1 MTFRER
7 LKEEISYNGFVM
19 KELADRAGLKPRSLE
34 AYCRTSETRMPAA
47 DVAVR
52 LAKVLNVTVEYLVT
66 GEDKTTTKEDAKYIK
81 FRKLNDML
89 LYLTDDD
96 LADITDLVV
105 GKYKRAVE
113 KELEKK
119 TVV

>member
-19 KELADRAGLKPRSLE
+19 KEVADRAGLKPRSLE

-47 DVAVR
+47 DVAVS

-66 GEDKTTTKEDAKYIK
+66 GEDSNAKKNDMEQY
-81 FRKLNDML
+81 RKLRPLMDKL
-89 LYLTDDD
+89 LFIPDEILKPIEAMIDAAYN
-96 LADITDLVV
+96 AEF
-105 GKYKRAVE
+105 E
-113 KELEKK
+113 KQKK
-119 TVV
+119 QA